1 MNKFMIAGV
10 LLLVACGS
18 PSDQSDTVSVTGP
31 DTGSVTG
38 STVPSSA
45 ASSSTTINTVA
56 DTVIDTT
63 NSTSTSTSV
72 PCDQIDPTIT
82 NHVFATYPNISDRFT
97 SFDLYLPAGCGPFPV
112 LVWVHGGA
120 WVGGDKA
127 NPEAFDR
134 AAYAFS
140 LGYALA
146 STNYR
151 LANQF
156 GKGTWPD
163 YPNDVA
169 DAIAHI
175 VDNADRLRLDAER
188 ISLLGH
194 SAGGHTVAIVSA
206 DRSYM
211 TNRGLNDDTID
222 CVIANDTEGYRLED
236 RETAYPLAIVN
247 AFGTDPAVLADASP
261 STRIEREGAP
271 STRYLI
277 VTRGSERRQ
286 AVASE
291 FVDLVVAAGGDARLL
306 VAGDY
311 SHEDVNRV
319 LGESGETILTPGVSE
334 FLRECL
340 TPSGR

>member
-1 MNKFMIAGV
+1 MVAGV
-10 LLLVACGS
+10 ALLVACGT
-18 PSDQSDTVSVTGP
+18 PSTESDSVAVTTTPTSTTVATIVATTS
-31 DTGSVTG
+31 
-38 STVPSSA
+38 STSSA
-45 ASSSTTINTVA
+45 
-56 DTVIDTT
+56 
-63 NSTSTSTSV
+63 V
-72 PCDQIDPTIT
+72 PCESVEPTIT
-82 NHVFATYPNISDRFT
+82 THVYATYPNVSDRFT
-97 SFDLYLPAGCGPFPV
+97 SYDLYVPEGCGPFPV

-127 NPEAFDR
+127 NPEVFDR
-134 AAYAFS
+134 VAYAFS

-169 DAIAHI
+169 DAVAHI

-194 SAGGHTVAIVSA
+194 SAGGHTVAIVTA

-211 TNRGLNDDTID
+211 TDRALDDDIVD

-236 RETAYPLAIVN
+236 RATAYPLAIQN
-247 AFGTDPAVLADASP
+247 AFGTDPDVLADASP

-271 STRYLI
+271 TTRYLI
-277 VTRGSERRQ
+277 VTRGSARRQ
-286 AVASE
+286 EVASE
-291 FVDLVVAAGGDARLL
+291 FVDLVVAAGGDARLF

-319 LGESGETILTPGVSE
+319 LGEADETILTPTVSE

>member
-1 MNKFMIAGV
+1 MVAGV
-10 LLLVACGS
+10 ALLVACGTS
-18 PSDQSDTVSVTGP
+18 TSESDSMTVTTSTTVAT
-31 DTGSVTG
+31 TVATTSSTSSTS
-38 STVPSSA
+38 STVPCE
-45 ASSSTTINTVA
+45 
-56 DTVIDTT
+56 
-63 NSTSTSTSV
+63 SV
-72 PCDQIDPTIT
+72 EPTIT
-82 NHVFATYPNISDRFT
+82 NHVFATYPNVSDRFT

-127 NPEAFDR
+127 NPEVLDR

-169 DAIAHI
+169 DAVAHI

-194 SAGGHTVAIVSA
+194 SAGGHTVAIVTA

-211 TNRGLNDDTID
+211 TNRGLDDDTVD
-222 CVIANDTEGYRLED
+222 CVIANDTEGYRLQD
-236 RETAYPLAIVN
+236 RETAYPLAIQN
-247 AFGTDPAVLADASP
+247 AFGTDPDVLADASP

-271 STRYLI
+271 STRYLVI
-277 VTRGSERRQ
+277 TRGLARRQ
-286 AVASE
+286 EVASE
-291 FVDLVVAAGGDARLL
+291 FVDLVVAAGGDARLF

-319 LGESGETILTPGVSE
+319 LGEADETILTPTVSE

>member
-1 MNKFMIAGV
+1 MKKFPVAGV
-10 LLLVACGS
+10 VLLMACGS
-18 PSDQSDTVSVTGP
+18 PTTESDSVSDEAPDTVTVTTTP
-31 DTGSVTG
+31 TSTIVATTSTTVATTSSTS
-38 STVPSSA
+38 STVPCESVEA
-45 ASSSTTINTVA
+45 TI
-56 DTVIDTT
+56 
-63 NSTSTSTSV
+63 S
-72 PCDQIDPTIT
+72 
-82 NHVFATYPNISDRFT
+82 NHVFASYPNISDRFT

-151 LANQF
+151 LANKY
-156 GKGTWPD
+156 GKGAWPD
-163 YPNDVA
+163 FPNDVA
-169 DAIAHI
+169 DAVAHI
-175 VDNADRLRLDAER
+175 VDNAEELRLDAER

-211 TNRGLNDDTID
+211 TARGLDDTTLD
-222 CVIANDTEGYRLED
+222 CVIANDTEGYRLQD
-236 RETAYPLAIVN
+236 RATAYPIAIEN
-247 AFGTDPAVLADASP
+247 AFGTDPVVLADASP
-261 STRIEREGAP
+261 SERIEREGAP
-271 STRYLI
+271 STRYLVI
-277 VTRGSERRQ
+277 TRGSARRRE
-286 AVASE
+286 VATE
-291 FVDLVVAAGGDARLL
+291 FAELVVAAGGDARVLE
-306 VAGDY
+306 AGDY

-319 LGESGETILTPGVSE
+319 LGEATESIITPTVSG

-340 TPSGR
+340 TPTVR

>member
-1 MNKFMIAGV
+1 MRRIAV
-10 LLLVACGS
+10 ATLALLAGCGASGARTESS
-18 PSDQSDTVSVTGP
+18 PVER
-31 DTGSVTG
+31 
-38 STVPSSA
+38 
-45 ASSSTTINTVA
+45 STTTNAPVA
-56 DTVIDTT
+56 APT
-63 NSTSTSTSV
+63 TSTSTTTSIVETTTSTTICDDPSASV
-72 PCDQIDPTIT
+72 G
-82 NHVFATYPNISDRFT
+82 NHVFTTYPNINDRFT

-127 NPEAFDR
+127 NPEVFDR

-169 DAIAHI
+169 DAVAHI

-194 SAGGHTVAIVSA
+194 SAGGHTVAIVTA

-211 TNRGLNDDTID
+211 TDRALDDDTID

-236 RETAYPLAIVN
+236 RATAYPLAIQN
-247 AFGTDPAVLADASP
+247 AFGTDPDVLADASP

-277 VTRGSERRQ
+277 VTRGSARRQ
-286 AVASE
+286 EVAAE
-291 FVDLVVAAGGDARLL
+291 FVDLVVTAGGDARLF

-319 LGESGETILTPGVSE
+319 LGEADETILTPTVSA

-340 TPSGR
+340 TPSDR

>member
-1 MNKFMIAGV
+1 MKMVSGIKTVSGMKMSTVAGV
-10 LLLVACGS
+10 VLLVACGS
-18 PSDQSDTVSVTGP
+18 PTTESGLMTVTTSTTVAT
-31 DTGSVTG
+31 TVATTSSTSSTS
-38 STVPSSA
+38 STVPCE
-45 ASSSTTINTVA
+45 
-56 DTVIDTT
+56 
-63 NSTSTSTSV
+63 SV
-72 PCDQIDPTIT
+72 EPTIS
-82 NHVFATYPNISDRFT
+82 NHVFATYPNVSERFT

-120 WVGGDKA
+120 WVGGDKS
-127 NPEAFDR
+127 NPEALDR

-151 LANQF
+151 LANQY
-156 GKGTWPD
+156 GKGAWPD

-169 DAIAHI
+169 DAVAHI
-175 VDNADRLRLDAER
+175 VDNAVELRLDAER

-211 TNRGLNDDTID
+211 TARGLDDTTLD

-236 RETAYPLAIVN
+236 RATAYPLAIEN
-247 AFGTDPAVLADASP
+247 AFGADPDVLADASP

-271 STRYLI
+271 TTRYLI
-277 VTRGSERRQ
+277 ITRGSARRQ
-286 AVASE
+286 EVASE
-291 FVDLVVAAGGDARLL
+291 FAELVVAAGGDARVL

-319 LGESGETILTPGVSE
+319 LGQATERIITPTVSD

-340 TPSGR
+340 TPTVR

>member
-1 MNKFMIAGV
+1 MNKFAIAGV
-10 LLLVACGS
+10 VLLVACGS
-18 PSDQSDTVSVTGP
+18 PSTESDSVADEASDTVAVTTTP
-31 DTGSVTG
+31 TSTTVATTSSTSSTS
-38 STVPSSA
+38 STVPCE
-45 ASSSTTINTVA
+45 
-56 DTVIDTT
+56 
-63 NSTSTSTSV
+63 SV
-72 PCDQIDPTIT
+72 EPSIS
-82 NHVFATYPNISDRFT
+82 NHVFATYPNINDRFT

-127 NPEAFDR
+127 NPEVFDR

-169 DAIAHI
+169 DAVAHI

-194 SAGGHTVAIVSA
+194 SAGGHTVAIVTA

-211 TNRGLNDDTID
+211 TDRALDDDAID

-236 RETAYPLAIVN
+236 RATAYPLAIQN
-247 AFGTDPAVLADASP
+247 AFGTDPDVLADASP

-277 VTRGSERRQ
+277 VTRGSARRQ
-286 AVASE
+286 EVAAE
-291 FVDLVVAAGGDARLL
+291 FVDLVVTAGGDARLF

-319 LGESGETILTPGVSE
+319 LGEADETILTPTVSE